1 MDKLDSMQAFVAVAR
16 AGGFSAAARELG
28 LPTPTVSRR
37 VAELEAA
44 LGARLF
50 ERTTRQVALTAAAQ
64 PYFVACQ
71 RLLDDLR
78 EADAAIAGEHSTP
91 KGELCV
97 TAPVGFGRQ
106 HLQPVALDFLREYP
120 EVDLKLQ
127 LVDRVVNLLDEHVD
141 LAVRISALPDSNL
154 VARTLGEIRMV
165 ILAAPAYLER
175 HGTPRHPRE
184 LAEHACIAWASLGP
198 FKAWLCCEG
207 GVESMFP
214 IRVRLNTTLPESA
227 VDAAV
232 AGLGLVQATSYQAAA
247 AVRAGLLVPVLREFE
262 AAATPVSLVYP
273 SSRLVPQKLRAF
285 LDWAGPR
292 LSERLRLVAE
302 VL

>member
-44 LGARLF
+44 LGVRLF
-50 ERTTRQVALTAAAQ
+50 ERTTRQVVLTDAAQ
-64 PYFVACQ
+64 PYFSTCQ

-78 EADAAIAGEHSTP
+78 EADAVVTGEHRVP
-91 KGELCV
+91 KGELSI
-97 TAPVGFGRQ
+97 TAPIGFGRQ

-120 EVDLKLQ
+120 RVDLRLQ
-127 LVDRVVNLLDEHVD
+127 LVDRVVNLLDEHIDV
-141 LAVRISALPDSNL
+141 AVRISALPDSSL

-165 ILAAPAYLER
+165 ILASPDYLGR
-175 HGTPRHPRE
+175 CGTPAHPRD
-184 LAEHACIAWASLGP
+184 LAAHACIAWTSLGP
-198 FKAWLCCEG
+198 FKSWLCRDA
-207 GVESMFP
+207 GVEAMFP
-214 IRVRLNTTLPESA
+214 IGVRLATTMPESA

-232 AGLGLVQATSYQAAA
+232 AGLGLVQVASYQAEA
-247 AVRAGLLVPVLREFE
+247 AVRAGQLVPVLREFE
-262 AAATPVSLVYP
+262 AAPTPVNLVHP
-273 SSRLVPQKLRAF
+273 SNRLVPQKLRAF

-292 LSERLRLVAE
+292 LSKRLRAVAE